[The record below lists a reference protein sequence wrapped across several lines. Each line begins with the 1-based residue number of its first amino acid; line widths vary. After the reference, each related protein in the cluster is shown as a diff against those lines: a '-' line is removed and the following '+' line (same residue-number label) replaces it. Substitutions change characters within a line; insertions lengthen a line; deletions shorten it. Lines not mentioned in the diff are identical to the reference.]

1 MGCCS
6 APLWEAFRFH
16 KHLNVATRLSDYEEF
31 VEGFFFAH
39 FL

>member
-1 MGCCS
+1 MGCS
-6 APLWEAFRFH
+6 PPLWETFRLH

-31 VEGFFFAH
+31 VEGFFFAR